1 MNKKSKVITNE
12 WCSLDEGAEHAQSK
26 LLWAL
31 LPGFLF
37 WATVSTLILCWG
49 ISSLRAESLPP
60 SENSN
65 PLVMK
70 VYPDGTKVILRWSE
84 VGKAVDNGEKF
95 GGAPRIVAYDP
106 AKDGIVP
113 IGQPSQGATPAT
125 TTNAIPQGSGS
136 GLSGVMQDQ
145 PSKMDY
151 SDADPAKFDEQLGP
165 TEGFVFRT
173 AVGPSFQQSL
183 SGRRNSGDPYYNL
196 TFKPG
201 IRFDIE
207 PAFNVTDWF
216 RVGVESAFVF
226 NRLQRFS
233 ADNVN
238 LYPGSE
244 ILGNAGFFQV
254 PVLANVR
261 FQFPSEGPWKGY
273 VGGGIGANWNV
284 LQMSALGVL
293 GLDPYTSY
301 HWNFAYQITAGF
313 TYTISPG
320 FDLDIGY
327 KLLTS
332 VNPSFQNSGDFGQAI
347 DLGTFKNS
355 YNHTVEVGLAWR
367 F

>member
-1 MNKKSKVITNE
+1 MNKKNIVINHE
-12 WCSLDEGAEHAQSK
+12 LYLLDDSAEMRQPK

-31 LPGFLF
+31 LSGFIF
-37 WATVSTLILCWG
+37 WAGVLALILWWG
-49 ISSLRAESLPP
+49 VGAVQAQEAQSPAGSSD
-60 SENSN
+60 

-70 VYPDGTKVILRWSE
+70 IYPDGTKAVVRWSE

-113 IGQPSQGATPAT
+113 IGQTSQNATAS
-125 TTNAIPQGSGS
+125 TNAIPQGSGS
-136 GLSGVMQDQ
+136 VVIQDQ
-145 PSKMDY
+145 PAKMDY
-151 SDADPAKFDEQLGP
+151 TNADPAKFDEQLGP
-165 TEGFVFRT
+165 TEGFCFRT

-183 SGRRNSGDPYYNL
+183 SGRDNTGGTYYNL

-201 IRFDIE
+201 IRFDME
-207 PAFNVTDWF
+207 PAYNVTDWF

-226 NRLQRFS
+226 NRLQRFA
-233 ADNVN
+233 ADDSNI
-238 LYPGSE
+238 YPGSD
-244 ILGNAGFFQV
+244 ILGSAGLFQV
-254 PVLANVR
+254 PVLANIR

-284 LQMSALGVL
+284 LQLSIAGV
-293 GLDPYTSY
+293 DPYTSY
-301 HWNFAYQITAGF
+301 HWNFAYQVTAGF
-313 TYTISPG
+313 TYSISPG

-332 VNPSFQNSGDFGQAI
+332 VNPSFQNSGEVGGAI
-347 DLGTFKNS
+347 DPGQFKNS